1 MLNEVVVSKP
11 LVVSRR
17 AELRDALDAARAAGK
32 TIGLVPTM
40 GALHAG
46 HLSLVDAAT
55 HECDYT
61 VATIFVNPTQ
71 FGAGEDFGRY
81 PRDLEGDVEK
91 LAERG
96 VNLVFAPET
105 GEIYGGSHATKV
117 VVGSVARPLEGRFR
131 PGHFDGVA
139 TVVLKLFNLV
149 PADAAYFGQKDYQQS
164 LVVRRMVEDLD
175 LPIQVR
181 VCPIVRDDDGLA
193 LSSRNQYLSA
203 EERRQALSLS
213 ASLRL
218 AEQLIQTGQCE
229 AGPIIRQMRELI
241 HAVGDVRIDYVAI
254 CDPDTLDAVLV
265 VDRPVVALVAARV
278 GKTRLIDNAV
288 LGGASTSFLPEGT

>member
-1 MLNEVVVSKP
+1 MPNEAVLSKP

-17 AELRDALDAARAAGK
+17 AELRNELDAARAAGK

-55 HECDYT
+55 RECDYC

-71 FGAGEDFGRY
+71 FGAGEDFNRY
-81 PRDLEGDVEK
+81 PRDLEGDMEK
-91 LAERG
+91 LGEYGAD
-96 VNLVFAPET
+96 LVFAPET
-105 GEIYGGSHATKV
+105 DEIYGASHATKV
-117 VVGSVARPLEGRFR
+117 VVGSVAQPLEGRFR
-131 PGHFDGVA
+131 PGHFEGVA

-149 PADAAYFGQKDYQQS
+149 PADVAYFGQKDFQQS

-175 LPIQVR
+175 VPIQIR

-193 LSSRNQYLSA
+193 LSSRNQYLNE

-218 AEQLIQTGQCE
+218 AEQLVHDGQRA
-229 AGPIIRQMRELI
+229 AGQIVRQMRELI
-241 HAVGDVRIDYVAI
+241 LAAGDVRIDYVAI
-254 CDPDTLDAVLV
+254 CDPETLDSVAVI
-265 VDRPVVALVAARV
+265 DRPVVVLVAARV
-278 GKTRLIDNAV
+278 GNTRLIDNA
-288 LGGASTSFLPEGT
+288 LLKR

>member
-1 MLNEVVVSKP
+1 MPNEATLSKP
-11 LVVSRR
+11 MLVSRR

-55 HECDYT
+55 RECDYT
-61 VATIFVNPTQ
+61 IATIFVNPTQ

-81 PRDLEGDVEK
+81 PRDLDGDVEK
-91 LAERG
+91 LGERG
-96 VNLVFAPET
+96 VDLVFAPDT
-105 GEIYGGSHATKV
+105 GEIYGASHATKV
-117 VVGSVARPLEGRFR
+117 VVGSVAHPLEGQFR
-131 PGHFDGVA
+131 PGHFEGVA

-175 LPIQVR
+175 VPIQIR
-181 VCPIVRDDDGLA
+181 ICPIVRDADGLA

-203 EERRQALSLS
+203 DERRQALSLS

-218 AEQLIQTGQCE
+218 AEQLVHAGQRD

-241 HAVGDVRIDYVAI
+241 HAAGDVRIDYVAI
-254 CDPDTLDAVLV
+254 CDPDTLSAVAV
-265 VDRPVVALVAARV
+265 VDRPVVVLTAVRV
-278 GKTRLIDNAV
+278 GNTRLIDNAMI
-288 LGGASTSFLPEGT
+288 ASL